1 MYWILSER
9 KRTRIM
15 GSLVTGWLEPSAS
28 VLDLGTGDGRVARY
42 IADRGWPVTPVDVR
56 NSSRAKGIN
65 PIIYDGMLL
74 PFADDSFD
82 YCLLSTVLHHTPN
95 PELIIREAARVA
107 RRLII
112 IEDIYSTPFGRWVA
126 MASCTLAN
134 RQFIHPHTNKTD
146 AGWKTTFQRLGLV
159 LLETSYFREV
169 RFIYPFF
176 EGAYLL
182 RRSQTDSDNLDIPGS
197 WR

>member
-9 KRTRIM
+9 KRTRIF
-15 GSLVTGWLEPSAS
+15 GTLITRWLEPSAS
-28 VLDLGTGDGRVARY
+28 VLDLGTGGGEVAGF
-42 IADRGWPVTPVDVR
+42 IAARRWAVTPVNVR
-56 NSSRAKGIN
+56 NTSRVKGIN
-65 PIIYDGMLL
+65 PIIYDGTHLQK
-74 PFADDSFD
+74 ADDSFD

-146 AGWKTTFQRLGLV
+146 AGWKTTFQRLGLE
-159 LLETSYFREV
+159 LLETRYFR
-169 RFIYPFF
+169 
-176 EGAYLL
+176 
-182 RRSQTDSDNLDIPGS
+182 
-197 WR
+197 